1 MKRWNYSKKLM
12 TAVCLMF
19 ASILSLCSI
28 NVLNYTNLNT
38 TTIEEVADD
47 ALNDDSSFNE
57 NLGEEENA
65 ETSDE
70 TSEEVSQGNENETNS
85 DDGTIPPGNDTENT
99 TDTSEED
106 DLDDVATAAV
116 NISTEEQLESM
127 SYSGNYRLTGNI
139 RLTDDWRPISFGGTF
154 DGNGYTISGINIS
167 SSSNTA
173 VGFFSTLS
181 GATIKN
187 TIFEGDITLSASF
200 TAHQVGGI
208 AGISSNSTIEGCW
221 NKMDIH
227 VYGADKNDCCGG
239 IVGNI
244 SGGEISNCI
253 SSGSISMHGDCYI
266 GGIAGVAGSNYFDIN
281 NCLTTGSL
289 GYGGAK
295 AVGGI
300 MGYAEIDSTSEGAY
314 IENCIS
320 DYISI
325 VGGTK
330 TGGIVGG
337 FGEETGIFGIGND
350 PTGHLTGCINNSW
363 INGLNESKT
372 GEIGGE
378 VDTTVSNCF
387 YTSTGSIAFGNSH
400 RSVITNVSKSSSF
413 TSAMTSAGFSYTT
426 SQNIS
431 SNWFAGDYNSSDIS
445 AIAIQTDFL
454 ESVAIRVQI
463 ETENG
468 EYITVANNSSAYGVG
483 YRSDLSHYNN
493 TTSGGKA
500 CALTK
505 SIHESTLVSGIIENS
520 NGKYK
525 YVGMFNPNDVL
536 LTDETSYSANTYD
549 MPNVINVRFDLDEKE
564 INVNVYYSEEL
575 SFGGEIPNTI
585 YSGTEGGTASLTSS
599 STGESASSGSSL
611 TVTTVD
617 KDWILIEAS
626 AKSGYELV
634 GLFAGNAG
642 DSRSQCVNILNNG
655 SISDDVLVTYSNSG
669 NLDLVEYMF
678 INSNI
683 TSGGEML
690 TEYSVVF
697 ARYQYSGISLSQSYE
712 TEGLSSASTTTSLTY
727 GFASR
732 SLAYTSRARTNN
744 TPTFLV
750 LNATSFFEVY
760 ELNLA
765 GINTSSSNP
774 YFVGE
779 RSWYVGECNMLDF
792 YWGGVED
799 QEFNFKNVMDSQ
811 LSNLGIYT
819 VDEGGSLPHFTVNLN
834 TYFRRYAGT
843 TRTSGVTY
851 IDFRDSGYKNAYFNF
866 KEYSVNL
873 DEKRGGET
881 RIYDLY
887 IVDGYEDIQTGEY
900 TYGELGGTTN
910 IRRNGRN
917 LSKID
922 IYLDNGVLSDAGTN
936 AKAFAF
942 TNFIIDYYYEFV
954 YDSRSPFDSHFYDE
968 NYGDDYL
975 ERAEKVSDTA
985 ISAFT
990 EATNATISKTVN
1002 YGFND
1007 AYGYDYRF
1015 ADDHAS
1021 DSGYDLSQ
1029 NSVLE
1034 LIDLFSESESSV
1046 AQENIENFNIVLFS
1060 KFAINSYNLTVQ
1072 LDSAYSAYSGSDS
1085 PFSVSVNGVMQTAQN
1100 DSTNK
1105 FVINNIR
1112 AYSEI
1117 EIIINDI
1124 VFFNTSG
1131 STTYQVYTYDSIS
1144 NGSTFMANQDSYHF
1158 QIIPEENGALI
1169 NYRVNYNLASSF
1181 NSSYISSDIER
1192 VGNTWYIDE
1201 ASDFYYLYYLNLS
1214 QGEDF
1219 SGIRLV
1225 QTENIDFGGAYI
1237 IPLGYSVTA
1246 PFSGYYDGQY
1256 YTISDFNINMGNAT
1270 DVGFFGF
1277 VDGAEIKNVTLLD
1290 GTVSGNSY
1298 VGGVVGYALSSTL
1311 TRLGNYSVEVSST
1324 GREASNN
1331 IFVYTS
1337 SNSLVALNADN
1348 VGSGAGKYDVNVD
1361 ELMKDLSGNIAYTT
1375 SSQSSIYVGGF
1386 AGGASNTS
1394 FDTCFSRGEVDSDA
1408 TTSAGFVGGTTSCSL
1423 SYCYTTLSTFAG
1435 SGTIG
1440 SHNHATNGK
1449 DIVDEVCST
1458 CADRFIW

>member
-1 MKRWNYSKKLM
+1 MKRGNYSKKFM

-19 ASILSLCSI
+19 AGILSLCSV

-38 TTIEEVADD
+38 TNIEEVADD

-65 ETSDE
+65 ETSDD

-85 DDGTIPPGNDTENT
+85 DDGTTPPGNDTENT

-106 DLDDVATAAV
+106 DLDDIATATLY
-116 NISTEEQLESM
+116 IDTEEELRNM
-127 SYSGNYRLTGNI
+127 SSTVNYTLTGNI
-139 RLTDDWRPISFGGTF
+139 RLTSTRPWIPISYSANFN
-154 DGNGYTISGINIS
+154 GNGYTISGINVTS
-167 SSSNTA
+167 ASNGMA
-173 VGFFSTLS
+173 GFFSQLS
-181 GATIKN
+181 SSGSVSNVIL
-187 TIFEGDITLSASF
+187 EGSVTASCLQSGGVAGYNAGSISNVWSQISV
-200 TAHQVGGI
+200 TNNAAINCYVGGI
-208 AGISSNSTIEGCW
+208 AGYNSGSIDNCMFSGSVVTYS
-221 NKMDIH
+221 KTSR
-227 VYGADKNDCCGG
+227 CGG
-239 IVGNI
+239 IVGFLVKRTSIESCINEGSV
-244 SGGEISNCI
+244 SGGIAGGIVGWCLDYGNISNCI
-253 SSGSISMHGDCYI
+253 NYSYSITGRLENGE
-266 GGIAGVAGSNYFDIN
+266 GGIAGWFGEWTWPLNTAEGNISNCATVGELCGAADTTFS
-281 NCLTTGSL
+281 NCWYTGSSPCDE
-289 GYGGAK
+289 AH
-295 AVGGI
+295 
-300 MGYAEIDSTSEGAY
+300 DSK
-314 IENCIS
+314 I
-320 DYISI
+320 
-325 VGGTK
+325 
-330 TGGIVGG
+330 TGGGRTSKISTAVSNATSG
-337 FGEETGIFGIGND
+337 FTYLGSAYVSYFVKYIGIWVAVENE
-350 PTGHLTGCINNSW
+350 
-363 INGLNESKT
+363 NGRY
-372 GEIGGE
+372 
-378 VDTTVSNCF
+378 TTVSN
-387 YTSTGSIAFGNSH
+387 NSNQY
-400 RSVITNVSKSSSF
+400 R
-413 TSAMTSAGFSYTT
+413 
-426 SQNIS
+426 
-431 SNWFAGDYNSSDIS
+431 
-445 AIAIQTDFL
+445 
-454 ESVAIRVQI
+454 
-463 ETENG
+463 
-468 EYITVANNSSAYGVG
+468 VG
-483 YRSDLSHYNN
+483 YRAGISYNN
-493 TTSGGKA
+493 GSSYYMIASSSPDTIIS
-500 CALTK
+500 
-505 SIHESTLVSGIIENS
+505 SIINNS
-520 NGKYK
+520 NGAYE
-525 YVGMFNPNDVL
+525 YVGIYNSLNGGTL
-536 LTDETSYSANTYD
+536 LSAGESSYSELYNEAPSAIY
-549 MPNVINVRFDLDEKE
+549 VRFDLNPTE
-564 INVNVYYSEEL
+564 ITANVYYST
-575 SFGGEIPNTI
+575 SFSSNGTFPSNA
-585 YSGTEGGTASLTSS
+585 YSGTTGGTATISTESS
-599 STGESASSGSSL
+599 NQTLNINPSA
-611 TVTTVD
+611 T
-617 KDWILIEAS
+617 IETEKGDTITFTMS
-626 AKSGYELV
+626 ARSGYELV
-634 GLFAGNAG
+634 GLFMVSIDDSGRITGRTNILAGNSSNVSV
-642 DSRSQCVNILNNG
+642 DYNG
-655 SISDDVLVTYSNSG
+655 SLSEITYSFENT
-669 NLDLVEYMF
+669 
-678 INSNI
+678 NI
-683 TSGGEML
+683 TSGGEMV
-690 TEYSVVF
+690 ENYHIVF
-697 ARYQYSGISLSQSYE
+697 ARYQTYFTISESY
-712 TEGLSSASTTTSLTY
+712 TTDREEFIEEFGATVTKTTYVTY
-727 GFASR
+727 GYQSR
-732 SLAYTSRARTNN
+732 SLHYEVDRRTYAGFYINDLRTDTITLSAGSSSNPFFAGNRAWYVANCGG
-744 TPTFLV
+744 
-750 LNATSFFEVY
+750 TSFYWGGEEEFSFNNIS
-760 ELNLA
+760 NLPN
-765 GINTSSSNP
+765 GITAYDSSNP
-774 YFVGE
+774 YFEVDLW
-779 RSWYVGECNMLDF
+779 SY
-792 YWGGVED
+792 YYGGD
-799 QEFNFKNVMDSQ
+799 MSFS
-811 LSNLGIYT
+811 
-819 VDEGGSLPHFTVNLN
+819 
-834 TYFRRYAGT
+834 
-843 TRTSGVTY
+843 
-851 IDFRDSGYKNAYFNF
+851 F

-1144 NGSTFMANQDSYHF
+1144 NGSTFMANQDFYHF

-1181 NSSYISSDIER
+1181 NNSYISSDIER

-1298 VGGVVGYALSSTL
+1298 MGGVVGYALSSTL

-1394 FDTCFSRGEVDSDA
+1394 FDTCFSRGNVYGSA
-1408 TTSAGFVGGTTSCSL
+1408 TNSGGFAGSVSGSSL
-1423 SYCYTTLSTFAG
+1423 SYCYTTKSNFGSA
-1435 SGTIG
+1435 SGT
-1440 SHNHATNGK
+1440 HCHATGGK
-1449 DIVDEVCST
+1449 DIDDVCST
-1458 CADRFIW
+1458 CADKFIW

>member
-1 MKRWNYSKKLM
+1 MKRWNYSKKFM

-19 ASILSLCSI
+19 AAILSLCSV

-38 TTIEEVADD
+38 TTLEEVADD

-70 TSEEVSQGNENETNS
+70 TSEEVSQGNENETNGDEENNGNNDS
-85 DDGTIPPGNDTENT
+85 SGTTPPENDTENT

-106 DLDDVATAAV
+106 DLDDIATATTE
-116 NISTEEQLESM
+116 ISTASQLRSM
-127 SYSGNYRLTGNI
+127 GSTGYYELTANITLTGSW
-139 RLTDDWRPISFGGTF
+139 TPKSFSGTF
-154 DGNGYTISGINIS
+154 NGNGYTISGINVTS
-167 SSSNTA
+167 ANGDYA
-173 VGFFSTLS
+173 GFFAQNSGIVSNVILS
-181 GATIKN
+181 GSVTASCYYIGGVCGYNAGTIYNVWNQIDVTN
-187 TIFEGDITLSASF
+187 TYEPWWPYDVCKA
-200 TAHQVGGI
+200 GGI
-208 AGISSNSTIEGCW
+208 AGDNGGSIYDCMNFGYIEANSYLDSS
-221 NKMDIH
+221 M
-227 VYGADKNDCCGG
+227 AGG
-239 IVGNI
+239 IVGRSSSVSSCINF
-244 SGGEISNCI
+244 GGVNGYYAGGIVGYYYDYGNVSNCVNYGRV
-253 SSGSISMHGDCYI
+253 SGDVA
-266 GGIAGVAGSNYFDIN
+266 GGIAGYFGTWTLFNTPEGVISNCATRGVICGEADTNIT
-281 NCLTTGSL
+281 NCWYTGSSPCDE
-289 GYGGAK
+289 AH
-295 AVGGI
+295 
-300 MGYAEIDSTSEGAY
+300 DSK
-314 IENCIS
+314 I
-320 DYISI
+320 
-325 VGGTK
+325 
-330 TGGIVGG
+330 TGGGKTSSISTAVSNATRG
-337 FGEETGIFGIGND
+337 FTYLGSAYVSYFVKYIGIWVAVENE
-350 PTGHLTGCINNSW
+350 
-363 INGLNESKT
+363 NGRY
-372 GEIGGE
+372 
-378 VDTTVSNCF
+378 TTVSN
-387 YTSTGSIAFGNSH
+387 NSNQY
-400 RSVITNVSKSSSF
+400 R
-413 TSAMTSAGFSYTT
+413 
-426 SQNIS
+426 
-431 SNWFAGDYNSSDIS
+431 
-445 AIAIQTDFL
+445 
-454 ESVAIRVQI
+454 
-463 ETENG
+463 
-468 EYITVANNSSAYGVG
+468 VG
-483 YRSDLSHYNN
+483 YRAGISYNN
-493 TTSGGKA
+493 GSSYYMLASSYPATIIS
-500 CALTK
+500 
-505 SIHESTLVSGIIENS
+505 SIINNS
-520 NGKYK
+520 NGAYE
-525 YVGMFNPNDVL
+525 YAGIYDSLNGGTL
-536 LTDETSYSANTYD
+536 LSAGESSYRELYNEVPSAIY
-549 MPNVINVRFDLDEKE
+549 VRFDLNPTE
-564 INVNVYYSEEL
+564 ITANVYYST
-575 SFGGEIPNTI
+575 SFSSNGTFPSNA
-585 YSGTEGGTASLTSS
+585 YSGTAGGEATISTESS
-599 STGESASSGSSL
+599 NQTLNINPSA
-611 TVTTVD
+611 T
-617 KDWILIEAS
+617 IETEKGDTITFTMS
-626 AKSGYELV
+626 ANSGYELV
-634 GLFAGNAG
+634 GLFMAFVNDNGNVTGRTNILAGNSSNVSV
-642 DSRSQCVNILNNG
+642 DYNG
-655 SISDDVLVTYSNSG
+655 SLSEITYSFENT
-669 NLDLVEYMF
+669 
-678 INSNI
+678 NI
-683 TSGGEML
+683 TSGGEMV
-690 TEYSVVF
+690 ENYHIVF
-697 ARYQYSGISLSQSYE
+697 ARYQTHFTISESY
-712 TEGLSSASTTTSLTY
+712 TTDREEFVEEFGATVSKTTYVTY
-727 GFASR
+727 GYQSR
-732 SLAYTSRARTNN
+732 SLHYEVDRRTYAGFYINDLRTDTITLSAGSSSNPFFAGNRAWYVANCG
-744 TPTFLV
+744 
-750 LNATSFFEVY
+750 TSFYWGGEEEFSFNNIS
-760 ELNLA
+760 NLPN
-765 GINTSSSNP
+765 GITAYDSSNP
-774 YFVGE
+774 YFEVDLW
-779 RSWYVGECNMLDF
+779 SY
-792 YWGGVED
+792 YYGGD
-799 QEFNFKNVMDSQ
+799 MSFS
-811 LSNLGIYT
+811 
-819 VDEGGSLPHFTVNLN
+819 
-834 TYFRRYAGT
+834 
-843 TRTSGVTY
+843 
-851 IDFRDSGYKNAYFNF
+851 F

-1449 DIVDEVCST
+1449 DIDDVCST

>member
-1 MKRWNYSKKLM
+1 MKRGNYSKKFM

-19 ASILSLCSI
+19 AAILSLCSV

-38 TTIEEVADD
+38 TNIEEVADD

-65 ETSDE
+65 ETSDD

-85 DDGTIPPGNDTENT
+85 DDGTTPPGNDTENT

-106 DLDDVATAAV
+106 DLDDVVSAKVYYIDSASDLYDMDGSSDTFILRR
-116 NISTEEQLESM
+116 NISIS
-127 SYSGNYRLTGNI
+127 S
-139 RLTDDWRPISFGGTF
+139 WRPIPFYGTL
-154 DGNGYTISGINIS
+154 DGRGYTIDITVS
-167 SSSNTA
+167 SSSGDYAGLFSELSGGSVSNLILSGSVTASCEA
-173 VGFFSTLS
+173 VGGVAGYNAGSIS
-181 GATIKN
+181 NVWNQISVANNRSVVGYA
-187 TIFEGDITLSASF
+187 
-200 TAHQVGGI
+200 GGI
-208 AGISSNSTIEGCW
+208 AGNNNGSISECMNSGTIRCNNGYAGGIAGF
-221 NKMDIH
+221 MGGDIEFSINFSS
-227 VYGADKNDCCGG
+227 VTGINAGG
-239 IVGNI
+239 IVGRCPDNGTI
-244 SGGEISNCI
+244 GCCINYGSYYGSGT
-253 SSGSISMHGDCYI
+253 GSII
-266 GGIAGVAGSNYFDIN
+266 GGIAGYFGTWTWPINILLSSIFSCATEGVLCGEADASFTRCWYTDDSPCGNAHASEFTNCGQASDIN
-281 NCLTTGSL
+281 NAVWHITHNFRSYGDYEYVRYFVKYINIYVAVENENGGYTEVDNNSNQYRVGYRAGINGGGSSYYML
-289 GYGGAK
+289 ASNSPDT
-295 AVGGI
+295 I
-300 MGYAEIDSTSEGAY
+300 
-314 IENCIS
+314 IS
-320 DYISI
+320 NI
-325 VGGTK
+325 
-330 TGGIVGG
+330 
-337 FGEETGIFGIGND
+337 
-350 PTGHLTGCINNSW
+350 INNS
-363 INGLNESKT
+363 NGAYEYVGIYNSLN
-372 GEIGGE
+372 GG
-378 VDTTVSNCF
+378 TLL
-387 YTSTGSIAFGNSH
+387 
-400 RSVITNVSKSSSF
+400 
-413 TSAMTSAGFSYTT
+413 SAGESSYREL
-426 SQNIS
+426 
-431 SNWFAGDYNSSDIS
+431 YNEVPS
-445 AIAIQTDFL
+445 AI
-454 ESVAIRVQI
+454 
-463 ETENG
+463 
-468 EYITVANNSSAYGVG
+468 Y
-483 YRSDLSHYNN
+483 
-493 TTSGGKA
+493 
-500 CALTK
+500 
-505 SIHESTLVSGIIENS
+505 
-520 NGKYK
+520 
-525 YVGMFNPNDVL
+525 
-536 LTDETSYSANTYD
+536 
-549 MPNVINVRFDLDEKE
+549 VRFDLNPTE
-564 INVNVYYSEEL
+564 ITANVYYST
-575 SFGGEIPNTI
+575 SFSSNGTFPSNA
-585 YSGTEGGTASLTSS
+585 YSGTAGGEATISTESS
-599 STGESASSGSSL
+599 NQTLNINPSA
-611 TVTTVD
+611 T
-617 KDWILIEAS
+617 IETEKGDTITFTMS
-626 AKSGYELV
+626 ANSGYELV
-634 GLFAGNAG
+634 GLFMVSIDDSGRITGRTNILAGNSSNVSV
-642 DSRSQCVNILNNG
+642 DYNG
-655 SISDDVLVTYSNSG
+655 SLSEITYSFENT
-669 NLDLVEYMF
+669 
-678 INSNI
+678 NI
-683 TSGGEML
+683 TSGGEMV
-690 TEYSVVF
+690 ENYHIVF
-697 ARYQYSGISLSQSYE
+697 ARYQTYFTISESY
-712 TEGLSSASTTTSLTY
+712 TTDREEFVEEFGATVSKTTYVTY
-727 GFASR
+727 GYQSR
-732 SLAYTSRARTNN
+732 SLHYEVDRRTYAGFYINDLRTDTITLSAGSSSNPFFAGNRAWYVANCG
-744 TPTFLV
+744 
-750 LNATSFFEVY
+750 TSFYWGGEEEFSFNNIS
-760 ELNLA
+760 NLPN
-765 GINTSSSNP
+765 GITAYDSSNP
-774 YFVGE
+774 YFEVDLW
-779 RSWYVGECNMLDF
+779 SY
-792 YWGGVED
+792 YYGGD
-799 QEFNFKNVMDSQ
+799 MSFS
-811 LSNLGIYT
+811 
-819 VDEGGSLPHFTVNLN
+819 
-834 TYFRRYAGT
+834 
-843 TRTSGVTY
+843 
-851 IDFRDSGYKNAYFNF
+851 F

-968 NYGDDYL
+968 NYGGDYL

-1144 NGSTFMANQDSYHF
+1144 NGSTFLANQDSYHF

-1181 NSSYISSDIER
+1181 NNSYISSDIER

-1394 FDTCFSRGEVDSDA
+1394 FDTCFSRGNVYGSA
-1408 TTSAGFVGGTTSCSL
+1408 TNSGGFAGSVSGSSL
-1423 SYCYTTLSTFAG
+1423 SYCYTTKSNFGSA
-1435 SGTIG
+1435 SGT
-1440 SHNHATNGK
+1440 HCHATGGK
-1449 DIVDEVCST
+1449 DIDDVCST
-1458 CADRFIW
+1458 CADKFIW

>member
-1 MKRWNYSKKLM
+1 MKRWNYSKKFM

-19 ASILSLCSI
+19 AGILSLCSI

-38 TTIEEVADD
+38 TTLEEVADD

-70 TSEEVSQGNENETNS
+70 TSEEVSQGNENETNG
-85 DDGTIPPGNDTENT
+85 DDGTTPPENDTENT
-99 TDTSEED
+99 TNTSEED
-106 DLDDVATAAV
+106 DLDDVATATLY
-116 NISTEEQLESM
+116 IDTEEELRNM
-127 SYSGNYRLTGNI
+127 SSTVNYTLTGNI
-139 RLTDDWRPISFGGTF
+139 RLTSTRPWIPISYSANFN
-154 DGNGYTISGINIS
+154 GNGYTISGINVTS
-167 SSSNTA
+167 SSGSA
-173 VGFFSTLS
+173 GFFSTLS
-181 GATIKN
+181 GSVSNVIL
-187 TIFEGDITLSASF
+187 EGKVEVSSSLY
-200 TAHQVGGI
+200 VGGV
-208 AGISSNSTIEGCW
+208 AGTLESRGSISDVW
-221 NKMDIH
+221 NKMN
-227 VYGADKNDCCGG
+227 VYGGSANSVGG
-239 IVGNI
+239 IVGYDNG
-244 SGGEISNCI
+244 SV
-253 SSGSISMHGDCYI
+253 SS
-266 GGIAGVAGSNYFDIN
+266 
-281 NCLTTGSL
+281 CLN
-289 GYGGAK
+289 
-295 AVGGI
+295 
-300 MGYAEIDSTSEGAY
+300 EGY
-314 IENCIS
+314 IEGDTN
-320 DYISI
+320 
-325 VGGTK
+325 V
-330 TGGIVGG
+330 GGIVGATYDDNLSYCINKG
-337 FGEETGIFGIGND
+337 TVSGDVAGGILGYTSQDLDIYQCVNLGRISGGSLAGGIVGKLGIVSLIGNQPIAGILSCVNTGSVTAETAGLFGGDVDAVLAGCYFTNKSGVACGESNNSRGDAWQRNKLAEAMREIHYYDDYITLPYTGIFGSVQMSDFVSYIEIYVAVENENGGYTEVDNNSYMYNVGFRSYDTVKISYDND
-350 PTGHLTGCINNSW
+350 RDCYYMLASDSQQDIISSIINNSNEAY
-363 INGLNESKT
+363 IYAGIYETLN
-372 GEIGGE
+372 GGE
-378 VDTTVSNCF
+378 N
-387 YTSTGSIAFGNSH
+387 
-400 RSVITNVSKSSSF
+400 
-413 TSAMTSAGFSYTT
+413 
-426 SQNIS
+426 
-431 SNWFAGDYNSSDIS
+431 
-445 AIAIQTDFL
+445 
-454 ESVAIRVQI
+454 
-463 ETENG
+463 
-468 EYITVANNSSAYGVG
+468 
-483 YRSDLSHYNN
+483 DL
-493 TTSGGKA
+493 
-500 CALTK
+500 
-505 SIHESTLVSGIIENS
+505 I
-520 NGKYK
+520 
-525 YVGMFNPNDVL
+525 
-536 LTDETSYSANTYD
+536 TDETSYSSLYNELEYD
-549 MPNVINVRFDLDEKE
+549 VIYVRFDLNPTE
-564 INVNVYYSEEL
+564 ITANVYYST
-575 SFGGEIPNTI
+575 SFSSNGTFPSNA
-585 YSGTEGGTASLTSS
+585 YSGTAGGEATIRTESS
-599 STGESASSGSSL
+599 NQTLNINPSA
-611 TVTTVD
+611 T
-617 KDWILIEAS
+617 IETEKGDTITFTMS
-626 AKSGYELV
+626 ARSGYELV
-634 GLFAGNAG
+634 GLFMVSIDDSGRITGRTNILAGNSSNVSV
-642 DSRSQCVNILNNG
+642 DYNG
-655 SISDDVLVTYSNSG
+655 SLSEITYSFENT
-669 NLDLVEYMF
+669 
-678 INSNI
+678 NI
-683 TSGGEML
+683 TSGGEMV
-690 TEYSVVF
+690 ENYHIVF
-697 ARYQYSGISLSQSYE
+697 ARYQTYFTISESY
-712 TEGLSSASTTTSLTY
+712 TTDREEFVEEFGATVSKTTYVTY
-727 GFASR
+727 GYQSR
-732 SLAYTSRARTNN
+732 SLHYEVDRRTYAGFYINDLRTDTITLSAGSSSNPFFAGNRAWYVANCG
-744 TPTFLV
+744 
-750 LNATSFFEVY
+750 TSFYWGGEEEFSFNNIS
-760 ELNLA
+760 NLPN
-765 GINTSSSNP
+765 GITAYDSSNP
-774 YFVGE
+774 YFEVDLW
-779 RSWYVGECNMLDF
+779 SY
-792 YWGGVED
+792 YYGGD
-799 QEFNFKNVMDSQ
+799 MSFS
-811 LSNLGIYT
+811 
-819 VDEGGSLPHFTVNLN
+819 
-834 TYFRRYAGT
+834 
-843 TRTSGVTY
+843 
-851 IDFRDSGYKNAYFNF
+851 F

-968 NYGDDYL
+968 NYGGDYL

-1015 ADDHAS
+1015 ADDHTS

-1181 NSSYISSDIER
+1181 NNSYISSDIER

-1298 VGGVVGYALSSTL
+1298 MGGVVGYALSSTL